1 MSNKKPSKT
10 SKPSYTKTL
19 AKNHETHMHRGVLAP
34 SEEAVIEM
42 VTRTGGATLKQMAA
56 ELFSGDFLKAKNVV
70 RRPREAGLILFG
82 KEPGSYVPGDLFKK

>member
-34 SEEAVIEM
+34 SEEAVIGLVESQG
-42 VTRTGGATLKQMAA
+42 VASLKQMATA
-56 ELFSGDFLKAKNVV
+56 FFSGDYLKAKNAV

-82 KEPGSYVPGDLFKK
+82 KEPGTYVPGNK